1 MIKSWIKSI
10 IDNGEYSRQDGVK
23 YWRER
28 VYKSILLNIIFF
40 GLFAFL
46 FGMYMSIKDGIYFIA
61 IMNVII
67 YTSIVFSLFVKRL
80 SLAIRIYIIIGL
92 TYFIGIS
99 LVFFVGPTGGGIA
112 FFIGASF
119 LASLL
124 LGLRGSIYCLI
135 INGILI
141 ILIAIGLYFNAF
153 GNLMISQYTLIH
165 WITVAVNV
173 IIISSTI
180 SLPLAIL
187 VRGLEST
194 IDNQNKLKT
203 LLSEKISQLE
213 SAKFKA
219 EEADKLKTNFLA
231 NMSHEVRT
239 PLNSIMGFTELV
251 IHEAYSDEKEKKHY
265 LNTIYKSGGYLLNII
280 NNILDFSTIES
291 GQLKHFIQP
300 FDLGVLMKELHSIY
314 TLPINTKAKVTIQF
328 NGLNSIGKTIIKT
341 DRHRLKQVLINLI
354 NNALKFTEKGKVVIG
369 FSLKM
374 NLFEFYVKD
383 SGIGISQKDQ
393 REIFK
398 RFIKVDG
405 LNKVKEGTGL
415 GLPISKGIIEAL
427 GGTIWVES
435 KTHAGAKF
443 FFTIP
448 NR

>member
-28 VYKSILLNIIFF
+28 IFKSILLNMIVF

-46 FGMYMSIKDGIYFIA
+46 FGMYVSIKNEIYFISV
-61 IMNVII
+61 MDVIV
-67 YTSIVFSLFVKRL
+67 YTSIVLALFVKRL

-92 TYFIGIS
+92 AYIVGIS
-99 LVFFVGPTGGGIA
+99 LVFFVGPTSEGLTY
-112 FFIGASF
+112 FIGASV

-124 LGLRGSIYCLI
+124 LGLRGSIYTII
-135 INGILI
+135 INVIFI
-141 ILIAIGLYFNAF
+141 FTIAIGLYFDIF
-153 GNLMISQYTLIH
+153 GNFMISQYTPLL
-165 WITVAVNV
+165 WMTVSVNV
-173 IIISSTI
+173 IVISSITSI
-180 SLPLAIL
+180 PLAIL
-187 VRGLEST
+187 LRGLEST
-194 IDNQNKLKT
+194 IDNQNRLKS
-203 LLSEKISQLE
+203 LLNEKVHQLE
-213 SAKFKA
+213 SAKYKA
-219 EEADKLKTNFLA
+219 EEADKLKSNFLA

-251 IHEAYSDEKEKKHY
+251 IHEAYGDEKEKKHY

-300 FDLGVLMKELHSIY
+300 FDLGVLMKELHNIY

-354 NNALKFTEKGKVVIG
+354 NNALKFTERGKVEIG

-443 FFTIP
+443 YFTIP
-448 NR
+448 N